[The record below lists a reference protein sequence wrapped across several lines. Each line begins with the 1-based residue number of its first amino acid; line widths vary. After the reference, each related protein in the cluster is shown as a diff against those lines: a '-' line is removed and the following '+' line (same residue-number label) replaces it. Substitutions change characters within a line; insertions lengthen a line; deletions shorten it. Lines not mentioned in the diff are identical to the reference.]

1 MSNPFFS
8 AMGGGNSMMQM
19 LQQIKSNPF
28 QFLAQRRMNLPPG
41 MAADPQAIIQHLMS
55 TGQISQEQLNR
66 AYQMARNFRQ

>member
-8 AMGGGNSMMQM
+8 AMGGGNNMMQM
-19 LQQIKSNPF
+19 LQQLKSNPL
-28 QFLAQRRMNLPPG
+28 QFLAQRRVNLPPG

-66 AYQMARNFRQ
+66 AYQMARTFRP